1 MTQLV
6 PGRYRKLTLGANYAQ
21 DDGVYLDTTNNQI
34 CLVLG
39 GVVLTRFDATGMA
52 GDLEFTSEAN
62 GDILTRVAGAWTRL
76 AKGKAY
82 QTLTM
87 PTAAD
92 VPAWA
97 NPTIGSRKTSFSAA
111 LVIDH
116 TTPLVILDHSVMVTD
131 GLCAAGD
138 AIIFHGAILQVS
150 GGSANYDTNN
160 TIIAKYQVAGGGATV
175 SLTKTNWLNG
185 AAAGAMTTLK
195 PVATDVVPE
204 IDQDIVLVENASPKT
219 SAGSRLLKVES
230 FFSVY
235 TPL

>member
-1 MTQLV
+1 MTQLD
-6 PGRYRKLTLGANYAQ
+6 PSRYKKLTTPANYAQ
-21 DDGVYLDTTNNQI
+21 DDGLYFDKTNTQV

-39 GVVLTRFDATGMA
+39 GSILSRFDATGMA
-52 GDLEFTSEAN
+52 GDLEFSGEAN
-62 GDILTRVAGAWTRL
+62 GDILVRVAGVWTRL

-82 QTLTM
+82 QSLAM
-87 PTAAD
+87 PSAAD

-97 NPTIGSRKTSFSAA
+97 NPLIGSRKTSFSAA

-116 TTPLVILDHSVMVTD
+116 TTPLVILPHATLVSE
-131 GLCAAGD
+131 GLLAAGD
-138 AIIFHGAILQVS
+138 AIIFHGAVMNVS
-150 GGSANYDTNN
+150 GGSASYDTNN
-160 TIIAKYQVAGGGATV
+160 TIIAKYQTAGGGAAC

-185 AAAGAMTTLK
+185 AAAGALTTLK
-195 PVATDVVPE
+195 PIATDVVPE

-219 SAGSRLLKVES
+219 SAGNRLLKVQA